1 MATGQRHA
9 LTSAQDANSEPA
21 IAGDVVVWK
30 VGWRYGDGQ
39 GLGLYNLRTG
49 VRKTLTGSSLELP
62 ALTVNGYA
70 IYSFNITTIVRLYN
84 TQTGVQTSLAGPGA
98 GPGGTLPG
106 NAVFAG
112 EHMVA
117 YTLGTPSTGATPGP
131 TLLVVIRT

>member
-49 VRKTLTGSSLELP
+49 VRKTLTGSGLEQP
-62 ALTVNGYA
+62 VLTVNGYA
-70 IYSFNITTIVRLYN
+70 IYSFNIPTIVRLYN

-98 GPGGTLPG
+98 GPDGYQPG

-112 EHMVA
+112 EHTVA
-117 YTLGTPSTGATPGP
+117 YTLGGPSTSVR
-131 TLLVVIRT
+131 LVVVRT